1 MDSFFLLKI
10 MDIAKLIGLITERW
24 GNQFMEKV
32 YIVAAQRTPIGKFN
46 GALAPLTA
54 VQLGATVIK
63 DTVAKAGL
71 SAGQVDQVLMG
82 NVIQAGSGQN
92 PARQAAMAAGLGQG
106 VPAITINDVC
116 ASGLSSINMAASL
129 IQSGQ
134 ARVIVAG
141 GMESMTNAPYVLA
154 KARGGYHFGNGTLID
169 AMQKDALQD
178 VYGDYPMGITA
189 ENINDRYQITR
200 AQQDEFALVSH
211 QRAVRAQAAGAF
223 NAEITPV
230 TITNRHGSRVIDTDE
245 APRPDTSLAALAKL
259 KPAFK
264 PDGTVTAG
272 NASGINDGAAAVAL
286 ASASAVKE
294 FGLTP
299 LAEWAGA
306 SLVGIDPAVMGLGPY
321 YAIKRL
327 FQTTGLT
334 PIDVDCYEIN
344 EAFASQALVCQ
355 NWLKLDPA
363 TVNPRG
369 GAIALGHPVGCS
381 GARILVTLVHELSDH
396 DQHTGVASLCVG
408 GGMGIAALVRR

>member
-1 MDSFFLLKI
+1 
-10 MDIAKLIGLITERW
+10 
-24 GNQFMEKV
+24 MEKV

-46 GALAPLTA
+46 GALASLSA

-63 DTVAKAGL
+63 DTVNKAGL
-71 SAGQVDQVLMG
+71 AADQVDQVLMG

-92 PARQAAMAAGLGQG
+92 PARQAAMAAGLGQR

-116 ASGLSSINMAASL
+116 ASGLSSINLAASL

-141 GMESMTNAPYVLA
+141 GMESMTNAPYVLEQ
-154 KARGGYHFGNGTLID
+154 ARGGYRFGHGTLID

-189 ENINDRYQITR
+189 ENINERYHVTR
-200 AQQDEFALVSH
+200 QQQDEFALASH
-211 QRAVRAQAAGAF
+211 QKAVRAQQAGVF
-223 NAEITPV
+223 TAEITPV
-230 TITNRHGSRVIDTDE
+230 TVTDRHGSHVVATDE

-286 ASASAVKE
+286 AAASAVEE

-321 YAIKRL
+321 YAIKQL
-327 FQTTGLT
+327 FKTTDLT
-334 PIDVDCYEIN
+334 DADIDCYEVN
-344 EAFASQALVCQ
+344 EAFATQALVCED
-355 NWLKLDPA
+355 WLGLDPSK
-363 TVNPRG
+363 VNPHG

-381 GARILVTLVHELSDH
+381 GARILVTLVHEMGEL
-396 DQHTGVASLCVG
+396 DQHTGIASLCVG
-408 GGMGIAALVRR
+408 GGMGIAALVRRQG

>member
-1 MDSFFLLKI
+1 
-10 MDIAKLIGLITERW
+10 
-24 GNQFMEKV
+24 MEKV

-46 GALAPLTA
+46 GTLAPLSA

-71 SAGQVDQVLMG
+71 AADQVDQVLMG

-116 ASGLSSINMAASL
+116 ASGLSSINLAASL

-134 ARVIVAG
+134 AQVIIAG
-141 GMESMTNAPYVLA
+141 GMESMTNAPYVLEQ
-154 KARGGYHFGNGTLID
+154 ARGGYRFGHGTLID

-178 VYGDYPMGITA
+178 VYSDYPMGITA
-189 ENINDRYQITR
+189 ENINERYQVTR
-200 AQQDEFALVSH
+200 QQQDEFALASH
-211 QRAVRAQAAGAF
+211 QKAVEAQEAGDF
-223 NAEITPV
+223 TAEITPV
-230 TITNRHGSRVIDTDE
+230 TITDRHGSHVVARDE

-286 ASASAVKE
+286 ASASAVAE
-294 FGLTP
+294 LGLTP

-321 YAIKRL
+321 YAIKQL
-327 FQTTGLT
+327 FKTTGLT
-334 PIDVDCYEIN
+334 TADVDCYEIN
-344 EAFASQALVCQ
+344 EAFATQALVCQ
-355 NWLKLDPA
+355 DWLSLDPA
-363 TVNPRG
+363 KVNPRG

-381 GARILVTLVHELSDH
+381 GARILVTLVHEMGDL

-408 GGMGIAALVRR
+408 GGMGIAALVRRH

>member
-1 MDSFFLLKI
+1 
-10 MDIAKLIGLITERW
+10 
-24 GNQFMEKV
+24 MEKV

-46 GALAPLTA
+46 GALASLLA

-63 DTVAKAGL
+63 DTVNKAGL
-71 SAGQVDQVLMG
+71 AADQVDQVLMG

-116 ASGLSSINMAASL
+116 ASGLSSINLAASL

-141 GMESMTNAPYVLA
+141 GMESMTNAPYVLEQ
-154 KARGGYHFGNGTLID
+154 ARGGYRFGHGTLID

-189 ENINDRYQITR
+189 ENINERYHVTR
-200 AQQDEFALVSH
+200 QQQDEFALASH
-211 QRAVRAQAAGAF
+211 QKAVRAQQAGVF
-223 NAEITPV
+223 TAEITPV
-230 TITNRHGSRVIDTDE
+230 TVTDRHGSHVVATDE

-286 ASASAVKE
+286 AAASAVEE

-321 YAIKRL
+321 YAIKQL
-327 FQTTGLT
+327 FKTTDLT
-334 PIDVDCYEIN
+334 DADIDCYEVN
-344 EAFASQALVCQ
+344 EAFATQALVCED
-355 NWLKLDPA
+355 WLGLDPSK
-363 TVNPRG
+363 VNPHG

-381 GARILVTLVHELSDH
+381 GARILVTLVHEMGEL
-396 DQHTGVASLCVG
+396 DQHTGIASLCVG
-408 GGMGIAALVRR
+408 GGMGIAALVRRQG

>member
-1 MDSFFLLKI
+1 
-10 MDIAKLIGLITERW
+10 
-24 GNQFMEKV
+24 MEKV

-46 GALAPLTA
+46 GTLAPLSA

-63 DTVAKAGL
+63 DTVTKAGL
-71 SAGQVDQVLMG
+71 AADQVDQVLMG

-116 ASGLSSINMAASL
+116 ASGLSSINLAASL

-134 ARVIVAG
+134 ARVIIAG
-141 GMESMTNAPYVLA
+141 GMESMTNAPYVL
-154 KARGGYHFGNGTLID
+154 KQARGGYRFGHGTLID

-189 ENINDRYQITR
+189 ENINERYQVTR
-200 AQQDEFALVSH
+200 QQQDEFALASH
-211 QRAVRAQAAGAF
+211 QKAVEAQVAGDF
-223 NAEITPV
+223 TAEITPV
-230 TITNRHGSRVIDTDE
+230 TITDRHGSHVVARDE
-245 APRPDTSLAALAKL
+245 APRPDTSLGALAKL

-286 ASASAVKE
+286 ASAGAVAE
-294 FGLTP
+294 LGLTP

-321 YAIKRL
+321 YAIKQL
-327 FQTTGLT
+327 FKTTGLT
-334 PIDVDCYEIN
+334 TADVDCYEIN
-344 EAFASQALVCQ
+344 EAFATQALVCQ
-355 NWLKLDPA
+355 DWLDLDPA
-363 TVNPRG
+363 KVNPRG

-381 GARILVTLVHELSDH
+381 GARILVTLVHEMGDL

-408 GGMGIAALVRR
+408 GGMGIAALVRRH